1 MDSIK
6 SADQCVGG
14 EMISW
19 VSYPYNDSGRT
30 CFVYPRYLVQSGEW
44 FEVSDEAFPNNGSFA
59 GTLAGST
66 QLTDVRESLG
76 HFVVAKV
83 NTDSFQENIY
93 YKPEDPKNAL
103 YRILYNP
110 ALPKGVSDLELE
122 RFSSHALSTDLVQ
135 IVDIVNSPSFIKPF
149 SAPVTVR
156 EDVDDLICRYILV
169 RNASGTCFGPFEYSV
184 KEENAIE
191 LIAASD
197 KDYRIARFSGI
208 DDDLLLRIRGSI
220 SSEEIDFV
228 LRKKIDKLFD
238 EIPADEKL
246 DWLPHKELLNIIT
259 RAINTSKAFSS
270 MSKTELRG
278 IKSAIWEYNDNS
290 GQIELDFPRKQKI
303 VNWLSDME
311 NWNDLPQAVS
321 EGIVDS
327 FDDKQLVDLVLDD
340 RFYPLFKDRLIDS
353 SGIQTQIEDE
363 KQKLEM
369 KLSEVKQELGEA
381 KERLDKA
388 LCEEEEANRK
398 ASEAKE
404 HLERIRDEALDQKR
418 EERDAL
424 IREIEEK
431 ETELKTLNEEYE
443 RAIDNKS
450 KIERDVENIIGG
462 INDEIATSTKILES
476 EILKKVVSAVYG
488 LDLRDEES
496 VSLSQWVG
504 LREGGDSLTD
514 DQAVDIIFKGI
525 TQRAGR
531 QVTRNDVIN
540 LMICLSQGY
549 ITTFAGLPGTGKTSL
564 CNALA
569 GVLGLLGSEERSRF
583 TEINVENGWTSYK
596 DYVGYFNPLSKSYE
610 KSNTKVYDAMRR
622 LSLECSE
629 NIAPSEVPPY
639 VFLLDEA
646 NLSPIEHYW
655 SPFLRACDTFQEEGT
670 PFSLGGKRVWKLPN
684 YVRFLATVNFDHT
697 TEALSNR
704 FLDRSWVITLNPDF
718 LDLELDQVNYRK
730 EFSNELAFSSEKLY
744 QVFGLRESDSP
755 DLENIQL
762 LDDLARICKQY
773 SFPISPRS
781 MVMMRKYIA
790 TASRLMSLK
799 TRDSKFAPVDYA
811 FSQKVL
817 PQLSGPAEYV
827 KELIDELLAKCTELK
842 VTRTQLEHMK
852 EVGKESGFYQ
862 YFG

>member
-1 MDSIK
+1 MDLIR

-19 VSYPYNDSGRT
+19 VSYPYNDLGRT

-122 RFSSHALSTDLVQ
+122 RFSSHALSTELVQ
-135 IVDIVNSPSFIKPF
+135 VVDIVNSPSFINPF
-149 SAPVTVR
+149 STPVTVR

-191 LIAASD
+191 LIATSD
-197 KDYRIARFSGI
+197 KDYRVARFSGV
-208 DDDLLLRIRGSI
+208 DDDSLLRIRGSI

-246 DWLPHKELLNIIT
+246 DWLPQKELLNIIT

-290 GQIELDFPRKQKI
+290 GQIEVDFPRKQKI

-321 EGIVDS
+321 AGIVDS

-404 HLERIRDEALDQKR
+404 HLERVRDEALDQKR

-424 IREIEEK
+424 IKEIEK
-431 ETELKTLNEEYE
+431 KRPN
-443 RAIDNKS
+443 S
-450 KIERDVENIIGG
+450 KRLMR
-462 INDEIATSTKILES
+462 ST
-476 EILKKVVSAVYG
+476 
-488 LDLRDEES
+488 
-496 VSLSQWVG
+496 
-504 LREGGDSLTD
+504 
-514 DQAVDIIFKGI
+514 
-525 TQRAGR
+525 
-531 QVTRNDVIN
+531 
-540 LMICLSQGY
+540 
-549 ITTFAGLPGTGKTSL
+549 
-564 CNALA
+564 
-569 GVLGLLGSEERSRF
+569 
-583 TEINVENGWTSYK
+583 NV
-596 DYVGYFNPLSKSYE
+596 
-610 KSNTKVYDAMRR
+610 
-622 LSLECSE
+622 
-629 NIAPSEVPPY
+629 
-639 VFLLDEA
+639 
-646 NLSPIEHYW
+646 
-655 SPFLRACDTFQEEGT
+655 
-670 PFSLGGKRVWKLPN
+670 
-684 YVRFLATVNFDHT
+684 
-697 TEALSNR
+697 
-704 FLDRSWVITLNPDF
+704 
-718 LDLELDQVNYRK
+718 
-730 EFSNELAFSSEKLY
+730 
-744 QVFGLRESDSP
+744 
-755 DLENIQL
+755 QL
-762 LDDLARICKQY
+762 LIRAR
-773 SFPISPRS
+773 SS
-781 MVMMRKYIA
+781 VM
-790 TASRLMSLK
+790 
-799 TRDSKFAPVDYA
+799 
-811 FSQKVL
+811 
-817 PQLSGPAEYV
+817 
-827 KELIDELLAKCTELK
+827 
-842 VTRTQLEHMK
+842 
-852 EVGKESGFYQ
+852 
-862 YFG
+862 